1 MAQEAAIVL
10 QQASLRAGLHCTVIL
25 FPLTD
30 PQKAT
35 EGWAFKSLS
44 MNDHLCSGAFLPVP
58 RGPLRKKKKVAKSWE
73 APEDAQGSV
82 VKRRALIENTPE
94 SERDLHSGYKVTNC
108 LLVDYSA
115 QCITRIVTYP
125 MWCLAGSGH
134 AASTLL
140 SRSSFKPPQPHVVC
154 FTDLLAEVPASGYR
168 NLLSECI
175 LPLKPETISHPV
187 IKTR

>member
-58 RGPLRKKKKVAKSWE
+58 RGPLRKKKKSSQELGGTRGCPRKCCEKARLDWE
-73 APEDAQGSV
+73 
-82 VKRRALIENTPE
+82 
-94 SERDLHSGYKVTNC
+94 H
-108 LLVDYSA
+108 
-115 QCITRIVTYP
+115 TRIWTWSPQWLQSDKLPPGGLQCPVHNTHRYIP
-125 MWCLAGSGH
+125 NVVLGRQWARSKH
-134 AASTLL
+134 TIITLL
-140 SRSSFKPPQPHVVC
+140 LQTTSATCRLLYRSTSWSSCLWV
-154 FTDLLAEVPASGYR
+154 
-168 NLLSECI
+168 
-175 LPLKPETISHPV
+175 
-187 IKTR
+187 